1 MFASAQTL
9 LTARSNYRLHTHKLH
24 AFSAL
29 SINCTQTMAFGAGI
43 LLLCPILFLAYA
55 WMKVRRHIKSGNL
68 TYKKNDMPN
77 LKQLYND
84 IIATPGVFGKIVNA
98 RAVIN
103 SYQERG
109 EWEDDEHSAKWAFLM
124 GDYCGGFWLYS
135 IWLLVKKVILSGI
148 LNMLEGQANAV
159 GALIL
164 QCMDSGLLLFMRPFV
179 NRQTDLSETIGTVSN
194 LLAYLAIS
202 LPVIA
207 PQFVFFGEF
216 AQIASATLSTVVGA
230 FFSMMAPVFAIIK
243 AVGVFFAFLFQVPSR
258 ILACYAALGSGG
270 SIFATIQEAAYGN
283 MKDALN
289 DELEDHYALEE
300 EEGEGDGDGEG
311 DGGVRRRPARTVRAI
326 EGGSDGSRAGVARR
340 NPARASRPPGVSRAR
355 VAVRGFV
362 VNFEGFGF
370 GRASLV
376 GWSTSRVSAFP
387 RRDQREASSS
397 VAARAR
403 VRELMTS
410 PSRKDAAAACMRFT
424 SKGWWTY
431 SWTRDSRAS
440 CRSSAASGS
449 VAKRRS
455 SSLPE
460 RPKHLSWNASEL
472 VAHQEVM
479 SLNPTRWSQV
489 RVRASTRE
497 TPWMSTYRRTSS
509 ADVKWRPRSSR
520 QRKSSASCTMPSS
533 PPRPGGRW
541 GVARRPAMAPA
552 RRGLNDDI

>member
-1 MFASAQTL
+1 
-9 LTARSNYRLHTHKLH
+9 
-24 AFSAL
+24 
-29 SINCTQTMAFGAGI
+29 MAFGAGI

-300 EEGEGDGDGEG
+300 EEGEGEGDGEG
-311 DGGVRRRPARTVRAI
+311 DENDHDDDSTGLAQGAAAI
-326 EGGSDGSRAGVARR
+326 
-340 NPARASRPPGVSRAR
+340 
-355 VAVRGFV
+355 
-362 VNFEGFGF
+362 GFGSVVAGGDAAG
-370 GRASLV
+370 GRQASIAQTMTLKLKTDGKGV
-376 GWSTSRVSAFP
+376 GEESSEERNEFEADLLNDLAYASGLPQDTFCVNQVSPGGGIVEVQVEIQGQKASEAAKVVKILQDQVKKPTSRLKHGAWTSSVSCIHYEADEWA
-387 RRDQREASSS
+387 RDQWPKS
-397 VAARAR
+397 VVTMGTFSQQEMLGFAGGTSARKSDF
-403 VRELMTS
+403 EILLC
-410 PSRKDAAAACMRFT
+410 KDL
-424 SKGWWTY
+424 SK
-431 SWTRDSRAS
+431 
-440 CRSSAASGS
+440 ASGS
-449 VAKRRS
+449 S
-455 SSLPE
+455 SI
-460 RPKHLSWNASEL
+460 
-472 VAHQEVM
+472 
-479 SLNPTRWSQV
+479 
-489 RVRASTRE
+489 
-497 TPWMSTYRRTSS
+497 
-509 ADVKWRPRSSR
+509 
-520 QRKSSASCTMPSS
+520 SS
-533 PPRPGGRW
+533 PPPFPRSLSPSPLSLHLFSPDPSSLTPSLPLQDLR
-541 GVARRPAMAPA
+541 
-552 RRGLNDDI
+552 RRGIRLFLDLGSVLLTLTRAHCTKCPIVSGFCSHFMLRGIGCGTFRV